1 MEIDN
6 SENVGPLEILANI
19 SEQFMLFKPK
29 RLITEVKIK
38 LEPVEY
44 MSLIRE
50 VENRSHVGSNP
61 DSKTFSIDIDNVN
74 FIFSRD

>member
-6 SENVGPLEILANI
+6 SEDVGPLEILANI
-19 SEQFMLFKPK
+19 SEQFILFKPK
-29 RLITEVKIK
+29 RLFTEVKIK
-38 LEPVEY
+38 LEPIEY
-44 MSLIRE
+44 MSLMRE
-50 VENRSHVGSNP
+50 VENRSHVGGDP